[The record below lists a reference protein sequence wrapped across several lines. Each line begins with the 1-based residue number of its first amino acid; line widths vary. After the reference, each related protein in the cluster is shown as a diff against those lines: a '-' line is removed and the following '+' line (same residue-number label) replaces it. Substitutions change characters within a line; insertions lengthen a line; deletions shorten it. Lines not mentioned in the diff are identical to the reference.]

1 MSGGEPSTLT
11 DRIPHLR
18 ALALLDPGVSALQ
31 VATVDMLEEVAESLD
46 ALRGRLPGADTD
58 PPDDRDHLGSN

>member
-46 ALRGRLPGADTD
+46 ALRGRLGHQGDTD
-58 PPDDRDHLGSN
+58 QGDDHLGSI